1 MRLDELKVEV
11 KRRAKT
17 FLLSVYEK
25 DVIVGVLITLLF
37 ILGVSSLLFLFPTVS
52 GERWLLMID
61 VAIIAGLIAYLELD
75 VVHAKRELS
84 DWLEKL
90 RIPAK
95 EKIFLKQAL
104 FSAVSME
111 EIAEVARTAIL
122 YQISLSRSYP
132 TPAVS
137 ASSAS
142 MQNLQNSELML
153 QLQREIEQLKQ
164 MIAEQRKT
172 HIKCPHCGSEDTV
185 VDSGYLFC
193 LTCGKV
199 SKLVEAQKQ

>member
-1 MRLDELKVEV
+1 MRLDNISVEV
-11 KRRAKT
+11 KRRARA
-17 FLLSVYEK
+17 FLQNIYEK
-25 DVIVGVLITLLF
+25 DVIIGVLITFLF
-37 ILGVSSLLFLFPTVS
+37 ILGLAGLLFVFPTVS

-75 VVHAKRELS
+75 TIHAKREIA
-84 DWLEKL
+84 DWLEKQK
-90 RIPAK
+90 IPAK

-122 YQISLSRSYP
+122 YQLSLSRSYP

-142 MQNLQNSELML
+142 MQNLQNDLVL

-199 SKLVEAQKQ
+199 SKLVQK